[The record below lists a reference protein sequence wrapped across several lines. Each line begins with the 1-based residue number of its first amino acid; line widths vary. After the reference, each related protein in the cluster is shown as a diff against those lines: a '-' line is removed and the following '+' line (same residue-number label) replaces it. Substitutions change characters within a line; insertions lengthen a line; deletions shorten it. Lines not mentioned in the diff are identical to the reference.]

1 MAQPAYL
8 TDQQVL
14 GQTPETVDLS
24 RQRRIAEMLMAGG
37 MEQPQGQMISG
48 YYVAPSWTQ
57 QIAPLAKAAIGTS
70 LSQSVDAKQAKL
82 AEALRGKQAQQIEQY
97 GELEKTD
104 KAAALRFALSTDNP
118 ILRDIAKEELKG
130 IKLGEGEVF
139 TRPSL
144 SGGTTEKRGAEK
156 YRAPT
161 SVDMGTMGTMLI
173 YPDGRRE
180 IVQKGREGPAGQVI
194 DTENGPMLVNTRS
207 GVAQPIMGAGGQ
219 PIAGGKPLTETQGN
233 ATGFGIRAKEA
244 NQIATNLE
252 EKGVIIPGKTSTVVS
267 GIAGLTPFA
276 GEKYSEATKSLFNVL
291 PELVGGLSPEQQQ
304 SAQAR
309 KNFISAVLRKESGA
323 AISNQEYANEEKKY
337 FPQLGDSDAVVKQK
351 QSARNAAVQA
361 LTIQAGPGKRQIEQ
375 FTPKGTGQVKFLG
388 FE

>member
-37 MEQPQGQMISG
+37 MEQPQGQMVSG
-48 YYVAPSWTQ
+48 YYVAPSFTQ

-70 LSQSVDAKQAKL
+70 LSQSLDSKQAKL

-139 TRPSL
+139 TRQRL
-144 SGGTTEKRGAEK
+144 GGGTTETRGGEK

-180 IVQKGREGPAGQVI
+180 IVQKGREGPAGQVLE
-194 DTENGPMLVNTRS
+194 TENGPMLVNTRT
-207 GVAQPIMGAGGQ
+207 GVAQPITAGGQ
-219 PIAGGKPLTETQGN
+219 PVAGGKPLTETQGN

-252 EKGVIIPGKTSTVVS
+252 QKGVIIPGKTSTVVS
-267 GIAGLTPFA
+267 GIAGLTPFV
-276 GEKYSEATKSLFNVL
+276 GEKYSDATKSLLNML
-291 PELVGGLSPEQQQ
+291 PEFVGGLSPEQQQ
-304 SAQAR
+304 NAQAR

-337 FPQLGDSDAVVKQK
+337 FPQMGDTAAVIKQK
-351 QSARNAAVQA
+351 QDARNAAVQA

>member
-37 MEQPQGQMISG
+37 MEQPQGQMVSG
-48 YYVAPSWTQ
+48 YYVAPSFTQ

-70 LSQSVDAKQAKL
+70 LSQSLDSKQAKL

-139 TRPSL
+139 TRQRL
-144 SGGTTEKRGAEK
+144 GGGTTETRGGEK

-180 IVQKGREGPAGQVI
+180 IVQKGREGPAGQVLE
-194 DTENGPMLVNTRS
+194 TENGPMLVNTRT
-207 GVAQPIMGAGGQ
+207 GVAQPITAGGQ
-219 PIAGGKPLTETQGN
+219 PVAGGKPLTETQGN

-252 EKGVIIPGKTSTVVS
+252 QKGVIIPGKTSTVVS
-267 GIAGLTPFA
+267 GIAGLTPFV
-276 GEKYSEATKSLFNVL
+276 GEKYSDATKSLFNML
-291 PELVGGLSPEQQQ
+291 PEFVGGLSPEQQQ
-304 SAQAR
+304 NAQAR

-337 FPQLGDSDAVVKQK
+337 FPQMGDTAAVIKQK
-351 QSARNAAVQA
+351 QDARNAAVQA